1 MIEATEQVSTSISDL
16 TNLTPLQLL
25 FEADRAEAA
34 IAEAAR
40 VGAAIAEAVKVEA
53 ARVLKMQSD
62 SPAVQVTKR
71 TPKPLT
77 GIVTTYQTILPW
89 APRDDVHLVD
99 PWY

>member
-1 MIEATEQVSTSISDL
+1 MIEATEQVSTSISYL

-34 IAEAAR
+34 IAEA
-40 VGAAIAEAVKVEA
+40 VKAEA
-53 ARVLKMQSD
+53 ARVLKMQSN

-71 TPKPLT
+71 IPKPLT

-89 APRDDVHLVD
+89 APRDDVHSID
-99 PWY
+99 TWY